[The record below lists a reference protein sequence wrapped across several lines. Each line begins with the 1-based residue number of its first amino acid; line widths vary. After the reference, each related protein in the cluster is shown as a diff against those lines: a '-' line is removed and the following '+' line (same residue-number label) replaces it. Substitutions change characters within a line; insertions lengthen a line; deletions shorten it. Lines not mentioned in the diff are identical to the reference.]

1 MPKSSDTNL
10 LDLNKLR
17 ILNFSDIEDTSL
29 ASKLVRGD
37 RYNVHEWCYQTF
49 SHLSRTPTFCNPN
62 TTLHSCGF
70 WLYHGGDDKDA
81 K

>member
-37 RYNVHEWCYQTF
+37 RYNVHE
-49 SHLSRTPTFCNPN
+49 
-62 TTLHSCGF
+62 
-70 WLYHGGDDKDA
+70 
-81 K
+81 